1 MTQAERT
8 AHLLA
13 IRNRMG
19 KIISLSQGIRQEMQE
34 LETLYGI
41 RILGV
46 TQQGKYIQLS
56 QGIELAAEAFGI
68 QEPEITCNYF
78 ATKMGF
84 LHQEYEIMQNAKATK
99 SEFLHANWNGQAVHN
114 LSMMGGNTHE

>member
-34 LETLYGI
+34 LERLYGI

-56 QGIELAAEAFGI
+56 QGIELAAEAFGFP
-68 QEPEITCNYF
+68 EPEITCNYF

-84 LHQEYEIMQNAKATK
+84 LHQEYEIMQNARATK
-99 SEFLHANWNGQAVHN
+99 SEFLQANWDRKAAHN
-114 LSMMGGNTHE
+114 LSVMGGNAHE